1 MSAPL
6 NTMPKDIR
14 RPKIAP
20 LSVLPVFFNLK
31 GANVLMAGNSEA
43 AAWKVELLLA
53 AGAQVHLVGENLDA
67 QLVTLIAEHGARIV
81 HTHRIWQSSDFINI
95 RLALGDFESVEDA
108 AHFAKAARKSGTPV
122 NIIDRPDFCDFQFGS
137 IVNRSPVV
145 VSISTSGAAPM
156 LAQAIRGRIE
166 TLLPASISFWAGR
179 AKHLRAKLS
188 KAVPDLANRK
198 TIWRDFSKAAFTQP
212 VDKIEAFFKTAFGA
226 NTQTKHGKVTL
237 VGAGPGDA
245 ELLTLKAVRVLQS
258 ADVILFDKLVSDD
271 VLDLARREARRM
283 LVGKRGGQAS
293 CRQDDINALMLKLAR
308 QGKHVVRLKSG
319 DPMIFGRAGEE
330 IKILED
336 NNIEVNVVPGIT
348 SAMAAASRLG
358 ISLTHRD
365 CAQSVKFITAHS
377 RKGELPDIDWRTCAN
392 GQTTL
397 MAYMGART
405 APKLAQAL
413 IDNGASPDMAVLIAK
428 GVSRT
433 SEEIS
438 YHRLAELLTLD
449 IDRTQPVL
457 LGIGQVFESR
467 LAKSLSHSKLD
478 IPRKA
483 YLNAASLTG

>member
-1 MSAPL
+1 MPIQDK
-6 NTMPKDIR
+6 NMPKEIQ

-20 LSVLPVFFNLK
+20 LSVLPVFFNLQ
-31 GANVLMAGNSEA
+31 GANVLMVGQSEA

-53 AGAQVHLVGENLDA
+53 AGAQVHLVGKNLGP
-67 QLVTLIAEHGARIV
+67 QLQALITEQGGAI
-81 HTHRIWQSSDFINI
+81 THSARVWHADDLKGV
-95 RLALGDFESVEDA
+95 RLALGDFENIEGA
-108 AHFAKAARKSGTPV
+108 EKFAKAARRAGTPV
-122 NIIDRPDFCDFQFGS
+122 NIIDKPDFCDFQFGS

-156 LAQAIRGRIE
+156 LAQSIRTHIE
-166 TLLPASISFWAGR
+166 TLLPVSIGAWAGR
-179 AKHLRAKLS
+179 AKHLRAKLA
-188 KAVPDLANRK
+188 KAAPDLANRK
-198 TIWRDFSKAAFTQP
+198 AIWRNFSKAAFSQP
-212 VDKIEAFFKTAFGA
+212 VGKIDAFFKTALQPNMNAKQGR
-226 NTQTKHGKVTL
+226 VTL

-245 ELLTLKAVRVLQS
+245 ELLTIKAVRALQS
-258 ADVILFDKLVSDD
+258 ADIILFDKLVSDD
-271 VLDLARREARRM
+271 VLELARREARRM

-336 NNIEVNVVPGIT
+336 NDIEVNIVPGIT
-348 SAMAAASRLG
+348 SAMAAASSLG

-377 RKGELPDIDWRTCAN
+377 RKGELPDIDWRACADA
-392 GQTTL
+392 QTTL
-397 MAYMGART
+397 MVYMGART

-413 IDNGASPDMAVLIAK
+413 ISDGASPDMAVLIAK
-428 GVSRT
+428 GVSRE

-438 YHRLAELLTLD
+438 YHRLAELLTLN

-457 LGIGQVFESR
+457 LGIGQVFENR
-467 LAKSLSHSKLD
+467 LAESMGAVTFDAPS
-478 IPRKA
+478 KA
-483 YLNAASLTG
+483 YL